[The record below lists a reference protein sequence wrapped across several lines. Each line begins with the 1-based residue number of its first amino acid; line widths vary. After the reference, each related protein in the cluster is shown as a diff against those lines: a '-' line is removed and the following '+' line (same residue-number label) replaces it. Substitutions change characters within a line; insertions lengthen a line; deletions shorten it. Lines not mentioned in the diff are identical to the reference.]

1 MKNLLFLH
9 RDLQNEILKSF
20 TNSPQ
25 RVNQILKDSQSSDPI
40 EFTISVGDFGD
51 SYIEYSKIIESQLL
65 DAGFLV
71 QVKILNRREFAED
84 AWIGGAYEMLIG
96 PPGPTSFPNVFLT
109 RVLHSEGI
117 WNGTNITNSKI
128 DELIES
134 QIGLMDPDSRRQQ
147 IQEIQRLSM
156 EEAHRFIPFTR
167 INIWSWKNHVRGF
180 EPVSNGYEYFYWAKT
195 WID

>member
-1 MKNLLFLH
+1 M
-9 RDLQNEILKSF
+9 
-20 TNSPQ
+20 
-25 RVNQILKDSQSSDPI
+25 
-40 EFTISVGDFGD
+40 
-51 SYIEYSKIIESQLL
+51 L

-96 PPGPTSFPNVFLT
+96 PPAPTSFPNVFLT